1 MVELDEARIK
11 HRLDLFLKFYLLA
24 MGIPIWFN
32 CDGFGV
38 GERCMWLEMG
48 RTGGSWDDSLNNL

>member
-38 GERCMWLEMG
+38 GERSMWLEMG